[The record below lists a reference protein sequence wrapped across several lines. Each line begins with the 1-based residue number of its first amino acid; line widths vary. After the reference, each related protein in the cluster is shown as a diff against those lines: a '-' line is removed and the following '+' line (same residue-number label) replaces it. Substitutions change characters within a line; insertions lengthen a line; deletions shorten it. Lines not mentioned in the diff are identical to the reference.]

1 MACDLKPHTWYTV
14 EIRARPLTSRGIET
28 GFWSEAVAHMELTK
42 EDGKI
47 WLNWNFVCLLTAS
60 PYCRTSPVAGQPV
73 NFLYVQVIP
82 LSNQTYSHLMHLW
95 GNLCLSNVFNEGM
108 AILNRLIGYSVE

>member
-47 WLNWNFVCLLTAS
+47 WLNWNFVCLLTA
-60 PYCRTSPVAGQPV
+60 C
-73 NFLYVQVIP
+73 I
-82 LSNQTYSHLMHLW
+82 
-95 GNLCLSNVFNEGM
+95 
-108 AILNRLIGYSVE
+108 VERALLLVSLLTFFMFKSYL

>member
-1 MACDLKPHTWYTV
+1 MACNLKPHTWYTV

-47 WLNWNFVCLLTAS
+47 WLNWNFV
-60 PYCRTSPVAGQPV
+60 
-73 NFLYVQVIP
+73 F
-82 LSNQTYSHLMHLW
+82 
-95 GNLCLSNVFNEGM
+95 
-108 AILNRLIGYSVE
+108 

>member
-47 WLNWNFVCLLTAS
+47 WLNWNFVCLLTA
-60 PYCRTSPVAGQPV
+60 CIV
-73 NFLYVQVIP
+73 FLYVQIIP
-82 LSNQTYSHLMHLW
+82 LNSFKGNQT
-95 GNLCLSNVFNEGM
+95 
-108 AILNRLIGYSVE
+108 